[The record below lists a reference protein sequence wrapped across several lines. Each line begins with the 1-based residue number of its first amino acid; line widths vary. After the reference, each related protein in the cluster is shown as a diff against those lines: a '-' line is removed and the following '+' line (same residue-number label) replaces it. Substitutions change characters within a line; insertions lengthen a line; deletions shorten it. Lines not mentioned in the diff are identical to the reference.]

1 MSRPRK
7 DTGAFPLRISSS
19 LRAQIQVFADL
30 MGVEKANSYAPELLK
45 MIADLIANPCMNP
58 PMSFDMIALREKLHG
73 PGRSGTYIDEPS
85 PFGVVREDP
94 TVEERRADNLAELA
108 LLDRILG
115 LNEKLQNQVLDLQ
128 AQLLECRNAQDRL
141 RDENQR
147 LREGGR

>member
-1 MSRPRK
+1 MAAPVKS
-7 DTGAFPLRISSS
+7 TQELVLRVPKGSI
-19 LRAQIQVFADL
+19 LELERLVDFAGKRSKNHLATDL
-30 MGVEKANSYAPELLK
+30 LLAILGIVQNPE
-45 MIADLIANPCMNP
+45 MNP
-58 PMSFDMIALREKLHG
+58 PLPFELIALREKLHG
-73 PGRSGTYIDEPS
+73 PGRSGTYIDEPGPS
-85 PFGVVREDP
+85 AVVREDP
-94 TVEERRADNLAELA
+94 TVEERRVDSLAELA